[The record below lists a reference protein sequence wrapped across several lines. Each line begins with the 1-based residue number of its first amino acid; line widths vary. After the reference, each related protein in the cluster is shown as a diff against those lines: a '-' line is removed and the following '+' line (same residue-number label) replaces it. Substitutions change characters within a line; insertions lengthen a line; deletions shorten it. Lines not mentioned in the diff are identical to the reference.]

1 MQVGAAEHVPFAL
14 GSVKVGFLPGPF
26 RFTTIVCAAPKLLV
40 ELADLSAGL
49 ASLFAIALVNYR

>member
-40 ELADLSAGL
+40 ELL
-49 ASLFAIALVNYR
+49 I